1 MLYRSRGIPYSPNA
15 VLAISLKESALCR
28 ACAGLTDG
36 CFQIENGGGAASA
49 YGALRQYYP
58 DRFTSDPAQVVGG
71 CHYESSALASA
82 YYSIKTLALLHM
94 HTADPIGFFT
104 RHPDKTTY
112 QKMLN
117 GAYNRGEWWDGM
129 KNAFDNCKTSDVL
142 GCFARASNG
151 AIAVDHA
158 AAIVDYTRALD
169 AAAPFDAPVGEADLD
184 RYWDSIAPLYPP
196 PVDAAAAR
204 AALHRA
210 FDARR
215 GGGRHPLLPP
225 APARAAGADRRATAV
240 AECRSDHSP
249 RLRAAAALGPS
260 ALPLSD
266 RGSTPGGVDSS
277 LSGRWR
283 IMGPVAGDDDLTEAH
298 RGTRHLLLRRTRAQG
313 DAVVWKTV
321 VPGHPVGRRARRR
334 AAARARSALSR
345 RRPGRGAAAGDEPVR
360 RPAGADARPTRDR

>member
-1 MLYRSRGIPYSPNA
+1 APADTAPLPPAEPTEGPAAALLIDNKVHAGGVQGQAFDFKMADHPLSYAIASVHASMLYRSRGIPYSPNA

-94 HTADPIGFFT
+94 HTADPIGFFN

-204 AALHRA
+204 TALHRA

-215 GGGRHPLLPP
+215 AGAATLSFRQLRPVLQALIDALPP
-225 APARAAGADRRATAV
+225 LPSVDRITARAC
-240 AECRSDHSP
+240 E
-249 RLRAAAALGPS
+249 LQQ
-260 ALPLSD
+260 LS
-266 RGSTPGGVDSS
+266 
-277 LSGRWR
+277 
-283 IMGPVAGDDDLTEAH
+283 
-298 RGTRHLLLRRTRAQG
+298 
-313 DAVVWKTV
+313 
-321 VPGHPVGRRARRR
+321 
-334 AAARARSALSR
+334 
-345 RRPGRGAAAGDEPVR
+345 
-360 RPAGADARPTRDR
+360 ARPPCP